1 MEKKST
7 RIISFDVMRIVAA
20 FMVVFQHIGG
30 QNWPSSFPSAE
41 WELRNAYVSLAQWSV
56 PIFVLISGAL
66 FLNPDKPLIIKQLY
80 KKNILRIVYS
90 FFFWSFLY
98 VVCVEGLESGLI
110 VVLVSVL
117 KGPPHF
123 WFLKMMIGLYILIP
137 IIKTTVT
144 DCKMMNYTLV
154 VLLMTS
160 FIIPSAFEHLGLFD
174 EQRMII
180 WKGLYDDFCLKPLG
194 FICYFI
200 LGYYLYTNSFSR
212 RFKYTL
218 YIAAVLS
225 FVLGAYFTSAYSHYI
240 GRTDGFF
247 YDDLHPFMLLQTS
260 AIFLIIKDLG
270 SDYCFSKSRWIIINL
285 SNCSFGIYLVHPL
298 LMYLFNDYFSFNSS
312 SFNPLFFIPVY
323 VVMIFFLSFV
333 LVKIVSKIPYLKRVV
348 L

>member
-1 MEKKST
+1 MEKKSK
-7 RIISFDVMRIVAA
+7 RILSFDVMRIVAA
-20 FMVVFQHIGG
+20 FMVVFQHVCG
-30 QNWPSSFPSAE
+30 QCWPSSFPSAE

-66 FLNPDKPLIIKQLY
+66 FLNPEKQLIIKQLY
-80 KKNILRIVYS
+80 NKNILRIVYS
-90 FFFWSFLY
+90 FIFWSFLY
-98 VVCVEGLESGLI
+98 VVCVERLESGLI
-110 VVLVSVL
+110 VALVSVL

-137 IIKTTVT
+137 IIKTIVT
-144 DCKMMNYTLV
+144 DRKMMNYSLV

-174 EQRMII
+174 ERRMLI
-180 WKGLYDDFCLKPLG
+180 WKGLYDDFCLKPQG
-194 FICYFI
+194 FVCYFI
-200 LGYYLYTNSFSR
+200 LGYCLYTNSFSR

-247 YDDLHPFMLLQTS
+247 YDDLHPFMLIQTS
-260 AIFLIIKDLG
+260 AIFLFIKDHCPNY
-270 SDYCFSKSRWIIINL
+270 SYRNRRVIINL
-285 SNCSFGIYLVHPL
+285 SCCSFGIYLVHPL
-298 LMYLFNDYFSFNSS
+298 FVHLFNDHLALNSS

-323 VVMIFFLSFV
+323 AVIIFFLSFV
-333 LVKIVSKIPYLKRVV
+333 LVKIVSKIPFLKRVV

>member
-144 DCKMMNYTLV
+144 DCKMMNYTL
-154 VLLMTS
+154 
-160 FIIPSAFEHLGLFD
+160 G
-174 EQRMII
+174 
-180 WKGLYDDFCLKPLG
+180 
-194 FICYFI
+194 
-200 LGYYLYTNSFSR
+200 
-212 RFKYTL
+212 
-218 YIAAVLS
+218 
-225 FVLGAYFTSAYSHYI
+225 
-240 GRTDGFF
+240 
-247 YDDLHPFMLLQTS
+247 
-260 AIFLIIKDLG
+260 
-270 SDYCFSKSRWIIINL
+270 INL
-285 SNCSFGIYLVHPL
+285 QYLRIK
-298 LMYLFNDYFSFNSS
+298 LMKLKNMNYL
-312 SFNPLFFIPVY
+312 
-323 VVMIFFLSFV
+323 M
-333 LVKIVSKIPYLKRVV
+333 
-348 L
+348 